1 MKLNYK
7 KTIYVGL
14 AFLLISMFWQAY
26 DAIIPKILID
36 KFGLNQVT
44 SGAVMALDNVLALF
58 LLPLF
63 GHLSDKTNHKRGRR
77 TPYVIIGTIVAAFL
91 FVGMSFVD
99 NYQTKKI
106 EDETL
111 ILEKYELIKDID
123 ESASKLEWGIII
135 VTMDDSEYKD
145 EMIQILLGYDLGED
159 LSKSDYNDIK
169 DTYYNYLSS
178 HAWQQTKSSPTVFIV
193 FIVMLFFTLVMMS
206 TFRSPAVA
214 LMPDVTIK
222 PLRSKA
228 NAVINLMGAVGG
240 ISSIILLM
248 VLGVDKYSYVNYLWA
263 FVIVGFLMLMILA
276 IFLYKVDENKLVEE
290 KEKLEKELKIIDE
303 EEKETHHSMSK
314 AKFVSLLLI
323 LFSVFFWF
331 MGYNAVTTK
340 LSDYAPKVLNMGYAT
355 PLLIAQATAIVGFIP
370 IGILSSKVGRKK
382 TILFGVILLAV
393 CFFAASTLTEKT
405 GILLYVVLALTG
417 IAWASINVN
426 SYPMVVE
433 LSRGSDVGK
442 YTGYYYTFSMAAQII
457 TPLLSGFFMDRFGRT
472 VLFPYAT
479 IFVII
484 SFVTMLFVKHGDV
497 KPETKSL
504 IESFDVDMD

>member
-36 KFGLNQVT
+36 KFGLNQFA

-58 LLPLF
+58 LLPFF
-63 GHLSDKTNHKRGRR
+63 GYLSDKTNHKKGRR
-77 TPYVIIGTIVAAFL
+77 TPYIIVGTLLAAFL

-99 NYQTKKI
+99 NYQTNKI
-106 EDETL
+106 TTQTQ
-111 ILEKYELIKDID
+111 ILEKYERIKYVDETTTSAMWIDI
-123 ESASKLEWGIII
+123 AN
-135 VTMDDSEYKD
+135 TMDQGRYRTDMLELAAK
-145 EMIQILLGYDLGED
+145 YDLDETFNRG
-159 LSKSDYNDIK
+159 DYNDVK
-169 DTYYNYLSS
+169 DIYYNYLSS
-178 HAWQQTKSSPTVFIV
+178 HAWAQTKASPVVFAVFIG
-193 FIVMLFFTLVMMS
+193 MLFLTLLMMS

-222 PLRSKA
+222 PLRSRG

-240 ISSIILLM
+240 ITSIILLM
-248 VLGVDKYSYVNYLWA
+248 ILGVDKYSYVNYMWA
-263 FVIVGFLMLMILA
+263 FITVGIIMLIMLSVFLI
-276 IFLYKVDENKLVEE
+276 KVNEPKLVL
-290 KEKLEKELKIIDE
+290 EKLQLEKDLKIIDE
-303 EEKETHHSMSK
+303 EEQTEHHSVSR
-314 AKFVSLLLI
+314 AKLISLLLI

-355 PLLIAQATAIVGFIP
+355 PLLIAQATAIIGFIP
-370 IGILSSKVGRKK
+370 IGILSSRVGRKK
-382 TILFGVILLAV
+382 MILFGVVLLAL
-393 CFFAASTLTEKT
+393 CFFSASILTEKT
-405 GILLYVVLALTG
+405 GILLYVVLGLTG

-442 YTGYYYTFSMAAQII
+442 YTGYYYAFSMGAQIV
-457 TPLLSGFFMDRFGRT
+457 TPILSGFFMDQFGR
-472 VLFPYAT
+472 VALFPYAT
-479 IFVII
+479 VFVVI
-484 SFVTMLFVKHGDV
+484 SFITMLFVKHGDV
-497 KPETKSL
+497 KPEVKSL